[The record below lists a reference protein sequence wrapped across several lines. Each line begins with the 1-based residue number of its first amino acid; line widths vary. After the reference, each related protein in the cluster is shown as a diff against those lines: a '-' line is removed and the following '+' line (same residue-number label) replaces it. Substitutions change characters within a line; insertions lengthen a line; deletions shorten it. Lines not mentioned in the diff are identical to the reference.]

1 MWEILRHGDHTW
13 LQSDGSAAG
22 RCGRMDEPMVER
34 PDAPVG
40 EPMDE
45 PLRMTVRLA
54 LPVDLGLT
62 LGVLAS
68 GPANPCVRG
77 DADGS
82 WWRAT
87 RTPLGPAMAH
97 FVAAS
102 DGIRVECWGAGAG
115 WALDAAPELLG
126 LRDSLDGFDPT
137 PGIVR
142 ELHRRMPGLRIPRS
156 RAVFETLVPTI
167 LEQKV
172 PGAEAYAT
180 YRNLVRAFG
189 EPAPGPRRLRLAPA
203 PDALAQV
210 AYPAF
215 HPLGIERRRAD
226 TLRAAASRAVR
237 LEEAVE
243 MTLPDA
249 YRRIQAFPGVG
260 PWSAARVAM
269 VALGDTDAVPLGDYH
284 LPHMVAWAFTGEA
297 RGTDERMLELLEPYA
312 GHRGRVLRLLLAAGV
327 SAPRF
332 GPRMSLR
339 SIAGI

>member
-1 MWEILRHGDHTW
+1 ME
-13 LQSDGSAAG
+13 Q
-22 RCGRMDEPMVER
+22 
-34 PDAPVG
+34 
-40 EPMDE
+40 
-45 PLRMTVRLA
+45 PLRTTVMLA
-54 LPVDLGLT
+54 LPLDLGLT
-62 LGVLAS
+62 LGTLGYRA
-68 GPANPCVRG
+68 ANPCVRR
-77 DADGS
+77 DPDGS

-87 RTPLGPAMAH
+87 RTPLGPATTH
-97 FVAAS
+97 FVPAGV
-102 DGIRVECWGAGAG
+102 GIRAEAWGPGAG

-126 LRDSLDGFDPT
+126 ARDSLDGFDPA

-142 ELHRRMPGLRIPRS
+142 DLHRRMPGLRITRS
-156 RAVFETLVPTI
+156 RAVFETMVPTI

-172 PGAEAYAT
+172 PGAEAFAT

-189 EPAPGPRRLRLAPA
+189 EAAPGPRGLRLPPA
-203 PDALAQV
+203 PEALARI

-237 LEEAVE
+237 LEETVDMA
-243 MTLPDA
+243 LPDA
-249 YRRIQAFPGVG
+249 YRRMQAFPGVG

-269 VALGDTDAVPLGDYH
+269 VALGDADAVPPGDYH
-284 LPHMVAWAFTGEA
+284 LPHVVAWAFTGEA
-297 RGTDERMLELLEPYA
+297 RGTDERMLELLEPYT
-312 GHRGRVLRLLLAAGV
+312 GHRGRVLRLLLAAGL

>member
-1 MWEILRHGDHTW
+1 MRG
-13 LQSDGSAAG
+13 
-22 RCGRMDEPMVER
+22 PME
-34 PDAPVG
+34 
-40 EPMDE
+40 E
-45 PLRMTVRLA
+45 PLRTIVTLA

-62 LGVLAS
+62 LGILAY
-68 GPANPCVRG
+68 GAANPCVQG
-77 DADGS
+77 DPDGS

-87 RTPLGPAMAH
+87 RTPLGPATAH
-97 FVAAS
+97 FVAAN
-102 DGIRVECWGAGAG
+102 DGIRVEAWGVGAG

-126 LRDSLDGFDPT
+126 ARDSMDRFDPA

-156 RAVFETLVPTI
+156 RAVFETLVQTI

-172 PGAEAYAT
+172 PGAEAFAT

-189 EPAPGPRRLRLAPA
+189 GAAPGPSGLRLPPA
-203 PDALAQV
+203 PDALARI

-226 TLRAAASRAVR
+226 TLRAAASSAVR
-237 LEEAVE
+237 LEETLD
-243 MTLPDA
+243 MPLPDA
-249 YRRIQAFPGVG
+249 YRRMQAFPGVG

-269 VALGDTDAVPLGDYH
+269 GALGDADAVPPGDYH
-284 LPHMVAWAFTGEA
+284 LPHMVAWAFTGQP

-332 GPRMSLR
+332 GPRMPLR
-339 SIAGI
+339 SIARI